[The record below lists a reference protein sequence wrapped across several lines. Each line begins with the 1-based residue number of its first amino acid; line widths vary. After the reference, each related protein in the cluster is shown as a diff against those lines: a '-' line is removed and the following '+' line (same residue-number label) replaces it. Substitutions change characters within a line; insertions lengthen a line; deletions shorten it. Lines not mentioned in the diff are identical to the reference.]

1 MNEKMRNKGFV
12 FHHSDWYVKGF
23 LYLRFSFE
31 CIEVKT
37 VNENNKSHYF
47 KNDELDLVLSYFKN
61 FT

>member
-1 MNEKMRNKGFV
+1 MNDKMRNKGFV
-12 FHHSDWYVKGF
+12 FHHNDWYIKGF

-37 VNENNKSHYF
+37 ISENNKSMF
-47 KNDELDLVLSYFKN
+47 FGGDDLDLVLSYFKN